1 MRRSDREEPTSLR
14 DLLDLLTKA
23 VADGGRAD
31 VNDDD
36 ETMMMF
42 RKFLCAGVGLS
53 EQIDEQSQRSRA
65 QGWIYVGPRSQNRD
79 LVLATSAPLLMPKCV
94 GRRIST
100 DNVMKKSLPY
110 CTSVQCRHT
119 SAKRSKYRRI
129 VGALLDYERKN

>member
-14 DLLDLLTKA
+14 DLPDLLTKA

-79 LVLATSAPLLMPKCV
+79 LVLATSAPLLAESSECV
-94 GRRIST
+94 GAEDT

-110 CTSVQCRHT
+110 CTSVQGRHT
-119 SAKRSKYRRI
+119 STKRSKYRRI
-129 VGALLDYERKN
+129 VGLIGL